1 MRTTDTKPTMSI
13 PEAAKRLG
21 VAPNTIRRALFLGQL
36 KAVQVGLN
44 RRVKSESVEALLRSQ
59 SMEPTTSLATVQ
71 GALREHFGV
80 IVTPDKAEKICSLL
94 GHTSIHSTVS
104 RKVLET
110 IKAKAGD
117 SATVAR
123 VRAIALERKEPKA

>member
-1 MRTTDTKPTMSI
+1 MRTTDTKPTLSI

-44 RRVKSESVEALLRSQ
+44 RRVKTESVEALLRSQ
-59 SMEPTTSLATVQ
+59 SLEPTTSLATVQ

-80 IVTPDKAEKICSLL
+80 IVTPDKAERICSLL
-94 GHTSIHSTVS
+94 GHTSVHQTVS

-110 IKAKAGD
+110 IKAKAD
-117 SATVAR
+117 HSATVAR
-123 VRAIALERKEPKA
+123 VRAIALERKADQ